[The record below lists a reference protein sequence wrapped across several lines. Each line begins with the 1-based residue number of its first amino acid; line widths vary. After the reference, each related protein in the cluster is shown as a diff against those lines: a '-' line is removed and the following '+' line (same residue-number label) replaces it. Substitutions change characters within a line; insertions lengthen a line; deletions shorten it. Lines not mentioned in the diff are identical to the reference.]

1 MKEKRLLSTLLVLVL
16 SLIISYG
23 AAWRPANGPLMTRW
37 AKDVNPSNAHKE
49 YPRPQMERKEW
60 VNLNGLWD
68 YAIVPKDAGIPQKY
82 DGKILVPFPLE
93 SALSGVMKQLEEK
106 SRLWYRREFKI
117 PADWKGKRVFLHF
130 GAVDWETTV
139 YLNGKE
145 LGAHRGGYDGFSFDI
160 TDALKPGGAQEL
172 VVAVFDPTDNGQLHG
187 KQTRRPGGIMYTP
200 TSGIWQTVWLE
211 PVSETHIES
220 IKIIPDYDNSS
231 VTVMARVAKKS
242 GNAKMAVDVLEGKK
256 VVQSGEIATDS
267 GDSNFFLTI
276 VLPIK
281 NFKPWSPD
289 SPFLYDLKLR
299 LEANGKVVD
308 EVSSYFGMRK
318 VSIGKDRMGITR
330 ILLNNEFVFQ
340 IGFLDQGFWPDGI
353 YTAPTDEALRF
364 DIEMTKKL
372 GMNLARKHV
381 KVEPERWYYWC
392 DKLGLLVWQDMP
404 SGDNRTPEQRQQY
417 EVELERLINGR
428 FNHPSIIMWVVF
440 NEGWGQFDTEQ
451 IVSLAKKF
459 DPTRLVNN
467 ASGWTDKKVGDVID
481 MHNYPGPGSPIPEPN
496 RAAVLGEFGGLGL
509 AIKGHTWTERSWGY
523 QGMSGTNALTR
534 RYVELLR
541 KVYELK
547 DYPGLSAA
555 VYTQTTD
562 VETEC
567 NGLMTYDRALV
578 KPDLTTASNANR
590 GLFPPPP
597 KVITLVPTSE
607 KQPVVWKYTFEKPDG
622 DWFKPD
628 YNDTKWKSGE
638 GGFGTKGTPGS
649 VVRTEWRT
657 SDIWLR
663 RQFEL
668 TENFDKQHLFLT
680 IHHDEDA
687 EVYING
693 ELAAKLA
700 GYTTAYNE
708 EEISEKAKL
717 ALKKGKNTIAIH
729 CKQTGGGQYID
740 AGLDIVLQEKNSG
753 KSAAAIRELP
763 EGITVLKEVN
773 PQRYDGLYPANRP
786 PLVPS
791 PFVKLPIGSIQPKG
805 WLRNLLELEKDGMT
819 GHLDEISPWLNFEK
833 SAWADPQ
840 GRGEFGWE
848 EMPYWLKGYGD
859 LGYVLRDEKIIAKAR
874 KWIEAAIASQREDG
888 YFGPRGLLTSLNGK
902 PDLWPHMIMLNVLQ
916 SYYEFTG
923 DARIIDVMRRY
934 MQWENQLPPSAFGEG
949 YWPKLRMGDNIES
962 VYWLYN
968 HIGEPW
974 LLDLAKKMFDN
985 MARWD
990 QDVINWHN
998 VNIAQ
1003 GFRAPAVFYLQSKDF
1018 NHLYAAERNYKKV
1031 MEMFGQFP
1039 GGGFAGDE
1047 NCRPGFT
1054 DPRQGFETCGI
1065 VEFMHSFEMLT
1076 KISGNPIWSDRCE
1089 EIAFNSFPAALTPDL
1104 KALHYLTCANQVQCD
1119 KNNKS
1124 PGIEN
1129 SGTMFSY
1136 SPFEVY
1142 RCCQHNVSHGLPYY
1156 AEELWLATYDKGLC
1170 ASLYAPSEV
1179 SAKVGDGTTIKIV
1192 EETDYP
1198 FDEVIS
1204 FKISTPKPVKFPLY
1218 LRIPQW
1224 CSAPVLTIN
1233 GKTQKQNAAGLCY
1246 LAVNR
1251 QWTDGDLVTLKL
1263 PMKVTIKRWEKN
1275 KNAVSVNYGPLTFS
1289 LQIKER
1295 WSPYGK
1301 NPVWQ
1306 EWEVFPESPWN
1317 YGLALDEKSLEKTFK
1332 VVKKAGAL
1340 AKQPFTAETTPI
1352 EIVALGQKI
1361 PEWQMDNL
1369 QLVGLLQPSPAYTEQ
1384 PLEVIT
1390 LIPMGAARL
1399 RITAFPEAS
1408 SKPTAHRWKMPPQP
1422 KKPPFKI
1429 TASHVN
1435 PSDSLAAV
1443 ADGLE
1448 PANSN
1453 DHSIPRF
1460 TWWNH
1465 LGTKE
1470 WIQFDFDKPRRISE
1484 ISVYWFDDTGVGQC
1498 RVPQSWQL
1506 FYKDNGEWKPVE
1518 TTEKFS
1524 VEKDKWNTVRFK
1536 PVETNGLRIIAQ
1548 LREKFSGGILE
1559 CKIVE

>member
-1 MKEKRLLSTLLVLVL
+1 MKEKRVLTTLSVFVL
-16 SLIISYG
+16 SIIICSA
-23 AAWRPANGPLMTRW
+23 AAWRPAEGPLMTRW
-37 AKDVNPSNAHKE
+37 AKDVNPSNVHKE

-60 VNLNGLWD
+60 MNLNGLWD
-68 YAIVPKDAGIPQKY
+68 YAITAKDAPQPQKY
-82 DGKILVPFPLE
+82 DGKILVPFPIE
-93 SALSGVMKQLEEK
+93 SALSGVMKRLDEK
-106 SRLWYRREFKI
+106 SRLWYRRGFKI
-117 PADWKGKRVFLHF
+117 PRAWQGKRILLHF
-130 GAVDWETTV
+130 GAVDWEATV
-139 YLNGKE
+139 YVNEKE
-145 LGAHRGGYDGFSFDI
+145 LGTHRGGYDGFSFDI
-160 TDALKPGGAQEL
+160 TDALKPGTEQEL

-200 TSGIWQTVWLE
+200 SSGIWQTVWIE
-211 PVSETHIES
+211 PVSETYIKS
-220 IKIIPDYDNSS
+220 IKIIPDFDRSA
-231 VTVMARVAKKS
+231 VTVAANLVKTSPKTRLY
-242 GNAKMAVDVLEGKK
+242 VDIIEGKNI
-256 VVQSGEIATDS
+256 VQSGELESDS
-267 GDSNFFLTI
+267 LTASNLTLT
-276 VLPIK
+276 LPVK

-299 LEANGKVVD
+299 LEADGKVVD

-318 VSIGKDRMGITR
+318 VSIGKDRFGITR

-440 NEGWGQFDTEQ
+440 NEGWGQFDTER
-451 IVSLAKKF
+451 IVELAKKF

-481 MHNYPGPGSPIPEPN
+481 MHNYPGPGSPTPEPN

-534 RYVELLR
+534 RYVQLLR

-567 NGLMTYDRALV
+567 NGLMTYDRAIV
-578 KPDLTTASNANR
+578 KPDITAVSNANK
-590 GLFPPPP
+590 GIFPPPP
-597 KVITLVPTSE
+597 KIITLVPTSE
-607 KQPVVWKYTFEKPDG
+607 KQPVMWKYTFEKPAD

-628 YNDTKWKSGE
+628 YNDSNWKSGE

-668 TENFDKQHLFLT
+668 TESFDKQNLFLT

-687 EVYING
+687 EVYLNG
-693 ELAAKLA
+693 ELAAKLS

-717 ALKKGKNTIAIH
+717 ALKTGKNVIAIH
-729 CKQTGGGQYID
+729 CKQTAGGQYID
-740 AGLDIVLQEKNSG
+740 AGLDVVLQEKNPG
-753 KSAAAIRELP
+753 KSAAITVELP
-763 EGITVLKEVN
+763 EGITVLKEVR
-773 PQRYDGLYPANRP
+773 PQRYGGLYTANRP
-786 PLVPS
+786 PLTPS
-791 PFVKLPIGSIQPKG
+791 PFIKLPIGSITPKG
-805 WLRNLLELEKDGMT
+805 WLRNLLEIEKEGMT
-819 GHLDEISPWLNFEK
+819 GRLEEISPWLNFEK
-833 SAWADPQ
+833 SAWANPE
-840 GRGEFGWE
+840 GKGGFGWE

-859 LGYVLRDEKIIAKAR
+859 LGYVLKDEKIIARAR

-902 PDLWPHMIMLNVLQ
+902 PDLWPHMIMLNILQ
-916 SYYEFTG
+916 SYYEFTA
-923 DARIIDVMRRY
+923 DARILDVMKKY
-934 MQWENQLPPSAFGEG
+934 MQWENQLPQSAFGEG

-968 HIGEPW
+968 RTGEAW

-990 QDVINWHN
+990 KDVINWHN

-1003 GFRAPAVFYLQSKDF
+1003 GFRAPAVFYMQSKDF

-1031 MEMFGQFP
+1031 MDIYGQFP

-1089 EIAFNSFPAALTPDL
+1089 EIAFNSFPAALTPDM

-1119 KNNKS
+1119 KNNKA
-1124 PGIEN
+1124 PGIQN
-1129 SGTMFSY
+1129 GGTMFSY

-1156 AEELWLATYDKGLC
+1156 AEELWLATHDNGLC
-1170 ASLYAPSEV
+1170 ASLYAASEV
-1179 SAKVGDGTTIKIV
+1179 AAKVADGTTVKIA

-1198 FDEVIS
+1198 FDETVT
-1204 FKISTPKPVKFPLY
+1204 FKISTPKSLKFPLY

-1224 CSAPVLTIN
+1224 CQSPILKIN
-1233 GKTQKQNAAGLCY
+1233 GKTQKHNASGLCY

-1251 QWTDGDLVTLKL
+1251 QWSDGDIVTLQL
-1263 PMKVTIKRWEKN
+1263 PMKVSIKRWEKN

-1289 LQIKER
+1289 LEIKER

-1301 NPVWQ
+1301 NPTWR
-1306 EWEVFPESPWN
+1306 EWEVFPDSEWN
-1317 YGLALDEKSLEKTFK
+1317 YGLVLDNKTPEKSFK
-1332 VVKKAGAL
+1332 VVKKGGAL

-1352 EIVALGQKI
+1352 EILALGRRI

-1369 QLVGLLQPSPAYTEQ
+1369 HLVGLLQPSPAYTEQ
-1384 PLEVIT
+1384 PIEVIT

-1399 RITAFPEAS
+1399 RVTAFPEAS
-1408 SKPTAHRWKMPPQP
+1408 SDPKANRWKTPPQP

-1429 TASHVN
+1429 TASHLN
-1435 PSDSLAAV
+1435 PSDSLEAA

-1448 PANSN
+1448 PVNSN
-1453 DHSIPRF
+1453 DQSIPRF

-1470 WIQFDFDKPRRISE
+1470 WVQFDFDKPRRVSG

-1506 FYKDNGEWKPVE
+1506 YYRDNGEWKSVE
-1518 TTEKFS
+1518 TTEKFT
-1524 VEKDKWNTVRFK
+1524 VEKDRWNTVRFK
-1536 PVETNGLRIIAQ
+1536 PIEATSLRIQVQ
-1548 LREKFSGGILE
+1548 LQQNFSGGILE
-1559 CKIVE
+1559 CKLIE